1 MKSSNDNDLILAT
14 YKNKLSNKELVQQ
27 QKITKVTKK
36 EGIRSKSNKRTNKEI
51 FERVY
56 MQSPMK
62 LINRKPLNQT
72 KLKKNINTYESEVI
86 IKEKLAQLRDRSISP
101 NIPKIKEAI
110 SKESRHKT
118 AIKKRSE
125 QDLSKS
131 MKNDNSS
138 ISTSKDHSKLNFI
151 GLKNIV
157 SNYRLCF
164 FRRITSLI

>member
-14 YKNKLSNKELVQQ
+14 YKNKLSNKELAQQ
-27 QKITKVTKK
+27 QKITKVAKK

-62 LINRKPLNQT
+62 LINRKTLNQT

>member
-14 YKNKLSNKELVQQ
+14 YKNKLSNKELAQQ